1 SSPEERGPD
10 ARHSGN
16 STRMIGRLAADAS
29 LADAQAQ
36 VDAHNAVVERTDRQ
50 AKMIADAGF
59 RSIVVPLRAHHV
71 AAVRPTL
78 LLVQAGVL
86 CLLLIGMVTRVT
98 LLLIRASGRAKELAV
113 RRSLGAG
120 ARHVVSQVMTE

>member
-59 RSIVVPLRAHHV
+59 RSIVVPLHASHV
-71 AAVRPTL
+71 AAIRPTL
-78 LLVQAGVL
+78 LLVQVGVL
-86 CLLLIGMVTRVT
+86 LLLVIGAVNVTN
-98 LLLIRASGRAKELAV
+98 L
-113 RRSLGAG
+113 
-120 ARHVVSQVMTE
+120 